1 MDWVNLG
8 TFLRYDVGEDIEV
21 VLAIPKI
28 KVPKMKTKVSR
39 GVLPKNV
46 KFTDAMKDMRNAV
59 GIVAGVGK
67 LSDAGEMGGYWL
79 SCVDDESIS
88 ERARKK
94 LIPGYDKVKKLAQ
107 TASADAVTIS
117 GAGPTMIALINV
129 SEDNRSGTDEEL
141 KNLSKEVGE
150 AMKKGF
156 KSAKVDCD
164 IVICKPSKGP
174 KIVKVVK

>member
-1 MDWVNLG
+1 
-8 TFLRYDVGEDIEV
+8 
-21 VLAIPKI
+21 
-28 KVPKMKTKVSR
+28 MKTKVSR

-59 GIVAGVGK
+59 GIVASVGK
-67 LSDAGEMGGYWL
+67 LSDAGERSGYWL

-117 GAGPTMIALINV
+117 GAGPTVIALIETGQWAAA
-129 SEDNRSGTDEEL
+129 SA
-141 KNLSKEVGE
+141 VGD

-164 IVICKPSKGP
+164 IVICKPSEGP

>member
-1 MDWVNLG
+1 MLLKGEFNARGARPLHLTDG
-8 TFLRYDVGEDIEV
+8 TH
-21 VLAIPKI
+21 
-28 KVPKMKTKVSR
+28 TH
-39 GVLPKNV
+39 
-46 KFTDAMKDMRNAV
+46 
-59 GIVAGVGK
+59 
-67 LSDAGEMGGYWL
+67 
-79 SCVDDESIS
+79 DESIS

-174 KIVKVVK
+174 EIVKVVK